1 MNKQQVLKVLQVG
14 NYYSNIFQGIQKS
27 LSHLYEL
34 HISNLVFVY
43 Y

>member
-14 NYYSNIFQGIQKS
+14 NYYSNIFQGIQKN